1 MHHEFEVGA
10 IDNSV
15 ESINEVLILDLVG
28 DLGNERKVAKLI
40 EKTPEAKSRNH
51 VIGCYRRLSE
61 IVSEKAVNSLLKP
74 LKDHLLVSVDKRLH
88 LQVDKGGI
96 KIAFPVGLIILLIT
110 PVKAIR
116 SA

>member
-1 MHHEFEVGA
+1 MTFQKLLVHHEFEVGA

-61 IVSEKAVNSLLKP
+61 IVSEKAVNALLKP

-88 LQVDKGGI
+88 LQVDKERI
-96 KIAFPVGLIILLIT
+96 KRCISQKSI
-110 PVKAIR
+110 
-116 SA
+116 S